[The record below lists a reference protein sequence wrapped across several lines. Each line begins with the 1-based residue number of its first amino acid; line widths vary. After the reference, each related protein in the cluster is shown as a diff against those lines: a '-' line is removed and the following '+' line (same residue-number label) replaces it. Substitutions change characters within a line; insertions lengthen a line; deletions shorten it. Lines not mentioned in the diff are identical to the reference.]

1 MDSFNYFTCIA
12 YDTVDFL
19 IQSKDV
25 LFGVFLDVEK
35 DVKNIVFNRET
46 LPHIHIGELLER
58 QFNCSHTGDCNVV
71 LVMRIQDFIKE
82 VRNDIVDYT
91 NTAFPASG
99 NFAISVN
106 TSISSKIIDTSNL
119 RLLPLGIRDQQAKC
133 GVSAIG
139 FSTGGKN
146 GNILRKQ
153 ILISPDYLLKKFF
166 STGIIKPDE

>member
-1 MDSFNYFTCIA
+1 MDSLNHFTCIA

-19 IQSKDV
+19 IQSKSV

-35 DVKNIVFNRET
+35 NEKNIVFNRET
-46 LPHIHIGELLER
+46 LPHIHIGELLEK
-58 QFNCSHTGDCNVV
+58 QFNCARTGDCNVV

-82 VRNDIVDYT
+82 VRKDIINYT

-99 NFAISVN
+99 NFALSVN

-139 FSTGGKN
+139 FSLGGKN
-146 GNILRKQ
+146 GTILRKQ

-166 STGIIKPDE
+166 STGLIKSSE